1 MNIKILHESD
11 MELCYDIDSTFL
23 CEEYINSL
31 KINNLKSVE
40 FITIYNGKILFIE
53 AKKTAPFPKNIEI
66 ENSDY
71 KKYIND
77 ICQKAKDSFAIF
89 ASIIMN
95 LREENICIKLRN
107 ADYKNIEFKL
117 VVIIKNH
124 DKKWCGQ
131 IKNALENNLRHF
143 AKVWNW
149 GTYPV
154 MVLNEQMAC
163 NKGLVVSREQTEQ

>member
-71 KKYIND
+71 KKIYKRYLSKSKRFL
-77 ICQKAKDSFAIF
+77 C
-89 ASIIMN
+89 
-95 LREENICIKLRN
+95 NICFN
-107 ADYKNIEFKL
+107 YNEFKRRKYL
-117 VVIIKNH
+117 YKI
-124 DKKWCGQ
+124 
-131 IKNALENNLRHF
+131 
-143 AKVWNW
+143 
-149 GTYPV
+149 T
-154 MVLNEQMAC
+154 
-163 NKGLVVSREQTEQ
+163 